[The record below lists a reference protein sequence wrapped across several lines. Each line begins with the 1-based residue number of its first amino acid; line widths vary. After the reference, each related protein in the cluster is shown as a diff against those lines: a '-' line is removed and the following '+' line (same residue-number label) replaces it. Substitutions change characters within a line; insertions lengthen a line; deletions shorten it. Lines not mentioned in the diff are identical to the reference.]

1 MPLQTQ
7 HSVHVDNCRHL
18 PNILREYRFHAVKP
32 ISSVVLPAGFHLRPV
47 YVNRWLLILKTFD
60 HLTVV
65 GLREWVAL
73 PDLGVAGLRAKID
86 TGASTSS
93 LHATEVEPFVRD
105 GVEWV
110 RFNAHLGTRVQL
122 RHHCCEAPLVAMKT
136 IKSSNGH
143 AQVRY
148 VIRTSLALGD
158 RVWPVEFTLA
168 CRKSMR
174 YRLLLGSKALVDS
187 QLVVNPGLKYVQDK
201 PVFPVT
207 TTSATGVA

>member
-1 MPLQTQ
+1 MP
-7 HSVHVDNCRHL
+7 D
-18 PNILREYRFHAVKP
+18 ILRECALYAAKSASP
-32 ISSVVLPAGFHLRPV
+32 IVLPAGFLLRPE

-93 LHATEVEPFVRD
+93 LHATEIEPFVRD

-110 RFNAHLGTRVQL
+110 RFNAHLGTLVQL
-122 RHHCCEAPLVAMKT
+122 RHRHCEAPLVAIKT

-143 AQVRY
+143 TQVRY
-148 VIRTSLALGD
+148 VIRTGLALGD
-158 RVWPVEFTLA
+158 RVWEVEFTLA

-174 YRLLLGSKALVDS
+174 YRLLLGSKALIEG
-187 QLVVNPGLKYVQDK
+187 QLVVNPEHKHVQDK

>member
-1 MPLQTQ
+1 
-7 HSVHVDNCRHL
+7 L
-18 PNILREYRFHAVKP
+18 PDILRECALYAAKSASP
-32 ISSVVLPAGFHLRPV
+32 IVLPAGFLLQPE

-93 LHATEVEPFVRD
+93 LHATEIEPFVRD

-110 RFNAHLGTRVQL
+110 RFNAHLGTLVQL
-122 RHHCCEAPLVAMKT
+122 RHRHCEAPLVAIKT
-136 IKSSNGH
+136 IKNSNGH
-143 AQVRY
+143 TQVRY
-148 VIRTSLALGD
+148 VIRTGLALGD

-174 YRLLLGSKALVDS
+174 YRLLLGSKALIDG
-187 QLVVNPGLKYVQDK
+187 QLVVNPALKYVQDK
-201 PVFPVT
+201 PAFPASPT
-207 TTSATGVA
+207 PSTGVA